1 MMEKSIKLLMKGAY
15 DFAFETEKK
24 EDECKN
30 CLRTMCT
37 FFQDKYAIQ
46 LPVLKLLYPAIPC

>member
-1 MMEKSIKLLMKGAY
+1 MKGAY

-24 EDECKN
+24 EGECKN